1 MATTADCTQQPRKS
15 TELRKEFTFNM
26 SQAKHAR
33 SDTCGAPSNMLPESW
48 LEKSVSTM
56 TLIYIH
62 MYCVPWRRKNAPN
75 VTIHAQEVYMGM
87 CLLATNLILSPE
99 FHFRYEKVPLIC
111 RRLLMP
117 IGDDHG
123 NVKGY
128 FIPLTDFGKAS
139 KMTLDGAMHVRIFR
153 PDLVIIMFQF
163 LEAATRKMVTCN
175 AMVNAQNGMNTW
187 QTIRRLNRLFCG
199 QRLVSSYDAKPPSGD
214 FTMPVLCSLPYVQK
228 RLKTQLPSQLRRTM
242 AERYLTT
249 HIPRCRTSADISDCI
264 AELARIME
272 SNSRNIILNYT
283 NFVLNSR
290 ICLKTPIEKEEGVL
304 KDGLMDF
311 IATRARPN
319 MFYQFEHVMGRM
331 QEAFPGIGK
340 KDIERL
346 SLAYQSS
353 RKSQQ
358 EWEME
363 FSDHIQAL
371 DDLCTNTTTTTTSSS
386 SSSST
391 ETCDLLKRAKEL
403 IECWKTWM
411 E

>member
-33 SDTCGAPSNMLPESW
+33 SDTCGAPSNIRGWKRSGA
-48 LEKSVSTM
+48 VSAPTL

-153 PDLVIIMFQF
+153 PDLVIMFQF

-371 DDLCTNTTTTTTSSS
+371 DDLCTNTTTTTSSSS

-403 IECWKTWM
+403 IEC
-411 E
+411 

>member
-33 SDTCGAPSNMLPESW
+33 SDTCGAPSNIRGWKRSGA
-48 LEKSVSTM
+48 VSAPTL

-153 PDLVIIMFQF
+153 PDLVIMFQF

-199 QRLVSSYDAKPPSGD
+199 QRLVSSYDAKPPSGC
-214 FTMPVLCSLPYVQK
+214 LLY
-228 RLKTQLPSQLRRTM
+228 
-242 AERYLTT
+242 
-249 HIPRCRTSADISDCI
+249 TSDAAD
-264 AELARIME
+264 E
-272 SNSRNIILNYT
+272 
-283 NFVLNSR
+283 
-290 ICLKTPIEKEEGVL
+290 
-304 KDGLMDF
+304 
-311 IATRARPN
+311 
-319 MFYQFEHVMGRM
+319 
-331 QEAFPGIGK
+331 
-340 KDIERL
+340 
-346 SLAYQSS
+346 
-353 RKSQQ
+353 
-358 EWEME
+358 
-363 FSDHIQAL
+363 
-371 DDLCTNTTTTTTSSS
+371 
-386 SSSST
+386 
-391 ETCDLLKRAKEL
+391 
-403 IECWKTWM
+403 
-411 E
+411 